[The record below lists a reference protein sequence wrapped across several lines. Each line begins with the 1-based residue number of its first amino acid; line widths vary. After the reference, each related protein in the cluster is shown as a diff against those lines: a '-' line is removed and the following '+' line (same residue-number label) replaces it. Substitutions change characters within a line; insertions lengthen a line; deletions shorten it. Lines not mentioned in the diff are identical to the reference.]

1 MAFLELLNVDKS
13 FGGVKAV
20 HNFTLTVQEGELI
33 GLIGPNGAGKT
44 TVFNLIT
51 GLYPVDNGQI
61 FFQGEDLSPL
71 KPYEIIPRGIARTFQ
86 NLRLFARVSAL
97 ENVITAYRKCQY
109 SFLEAL
115 FHAGR
120 WKLSEAEARKRALE
134 LLDFMGLADK
144 ALQAAGTLPYGHQR
158 RVEIARALALEPKL
172 LLLDEP
178 AAGMNPEEIEDLNM
192 LIKRICTDL
201 GITIIVIEH
210 HMELVME
217 ICDRVAC
224 MNFGAKIAEGTPDEI
239 QSHPEVLAAYL
250 GEEA

>member
-20 HNFTLTVQEGELI
+20 HNFTLTVQEGELV

-144 ALQAAGTLPYGHQR
+144 ALQAA
-158 RVEIARALALEPKL
+158 
-172 LLLDEP
+172 
-178 AAGMNPEEIEDLNM
+178 
-192 LIKRICTDL
+192 
-201 GITIIVIEH
+201 
-210 HMELVME
+210 
-217 ICDRVAC
+217 
-224 MNFGAKIAEGTPDEI
+224 
-239 QSHPEVLAAYL
+239 
-250 GEEA
+250 

>member
-20 HNFTLTVQEGELI
+20 HNFTLTVQEGELV

-158 RVEIARALALEPKL
+158 SRDCTRFGLGAEIIALGRTCCGHESGGDRRFKHAYQTHMYQFRHNYNSYRTPHGAR
-172 LLLDEP
+172 D
-178 AAGMNPEEIEDLNM
+178 GNM
-192 LIKRICTDL
+192 
-201 GITIIVIEH
+201 
-210 HMELVME
+210 
-217 ICDRVAC
+217 
-224 MNFGAKIAEGTPDEI
+224 
-239 QSHPEVLAAYL
+239 
-250 GEEA
+250 